1 MGCPRWAAFLFASE
15 VKHTMNGAGTNSQP
29 IFTFRDYQSRQLE
42 IIDTTLRDGQQTSLL
57 HDHYKYFFTRTDKE
71 EILRALI
78 IYGVKF
84 VELFAPV
91 VSLQESEDF
100 QALKRVRDSLITQK
114 GYTFLLTHVRCHPAD
129 VESAVQAGADGLN
142 FFIGTSEAS
151 RQYNHGNDLNAI
163 VRKVVPLLED
173 VRRNHP
179 KLILRFSGEDAFR
192 TRLEDLCYVYDA
204 VAPFVDRL
212 GMPDTVGVATP
223 ENVIE
228 RVEFFRQRYP
238 QVDLEGHFHDDRGFS
253 LYNALMAVR
262 TGMSYI
268 NTTVLGIAE
277 RSGITSMTSLLF
289 NLYTDR
295 DYDKLDGYQL
305 RGSYPINVL
314 VADKLKM
321 LVPSKEPVSLT
332 NRTHTAGVHQNA
344 VLHNSATY
352 EAYPLDLFGVSET
365 EILLGPLSGWNI
377 IHYFLKEIRYY
388 EVDESLAK
396 QIAVVFKE
404 RVYQLSP
411 DISPEQVLIEVAE
424 NEFGLKHRQLPDAPK
439 SQIVQRLDSSD
450 LQPGD
455 EHTTSGRPGGLAGV
469 PIHGRTLH
477 FQ

>member
-1 MGCPRWAAFLFASE
+1 MNAASA
-15 VKHTMNGAGTNSQP
+15 NSQP
-29 IFTFRDYQSRQLE
+29 RFTFRDYQTRQLE

-91 VSLQESEDF
+91 VSPQESEDF
-100 QALKRVRDSLITQK
+100 QALKRVRDSLIAQK

-129 VESAVQAGADGLN
+129 VESAIQAGADGLN
-142 FFIGTSEAS
+142 FFIGTSETS
-151 RQYNHGNDLNAI
+151 RQYNHGNDLDAI
-163 VRKVVPLLED
+163 IHKVVPLLED

-179 KLILRFSGEDAFR
+179 DLILRFSGEDAFR
-192 TRLEDLCYVYDA
+192 TRLEDLCFVYDA
-204 VAPFVDRL
+204 VSPFVDRL

-223 ENVIE
+223 EIVGE
-228 RVEFFRQRYP
+228 RVEFLLQRYP

-253 LYNALMAVR
+253 LYNALQAAR
-262 TGMSYI
+262 SGMRYI

-289 NLYTDR
+289 NLYIDR
-295 DYDKLDGYQL
+295 NYEKLDGYQL

-332 NRTHTAGVHQNA
+332 NRTHTAGVHQSA

-388 EVDESLAK
+388 ELDETVAK
-396 QIAVVFKE
+396 QIARVFKE

-411 DISPEQVLIEVAE
+411 EISPEQVLIEVAE
-424 NEFGLKHRQLPDAPK
+424 NEFGLSHRQLPDAPR
-439 SQIVQRLDSSD
+439 SQIVQRLDSPNP
-450 LQPGD
+450 QPNGAHPAD
-455 EHTTSGRPGGLAGV
+455 GGSNGLVGA
-469 PIHGRTLH
+469 PIHGSTLH